1 MFLKVAGIARPT
13 SDVNPSMAEEALQDL
28 KNRITTLEME
38 QEDLKFKNKI
48 IKEKIRLSELMPQ
61 ASPLNPRS

>member
-1 MFLKVAGIARPT
+1 MLYFQVAGIVRPI

-38 QEDLKFKNKI
+38 QEDLKFKVTT
-48 IKEKIRLSELMPQ
+48 Q
-61 ASPLNPRS
+61 YT

>member
-1 MFLKVAGIARPT
+1 MAGIARPT

-38 QEDLKFKNKI
+38 QEDLKFKVTTQTLRVN
-48 IKEKIRLSELMPQ
+48 LF
-61 ASPLNPRS
+61 A

>member
-1 MFLKVAGIARPT
+1 MVKQTVIYTLYFQVAGIARPT

-38 QEDLKFKNKI
+38 QEDLKFKVTTQTLRVN
-48 IKEKIRLSELMPQ
+48 LF
-61 ASPLNPRS
+61 A

>member
-1 MFLKVAGIARPT
+1 MLYFQVAGIVRPI

-38 QEDLKFKNKI
+38 QEDLKFKVTTQTLRVN
-48 IKEKIRLSELMPQ
+48 LF
-61 ASPLNPRS
+61 A